1 MPNTGNNTNNITPN
15 KVSSEENMN
24 EQSAISINGIELKEA
39 EINYE
44 ELTDQIMEQIQFDQ
58 IMQ

>member
-39 EINYE
+39 DINYE